1 VNVLIHRKFI
11 AEAHLA
17 QVDLLVFPELSLCG
31 YELPLL
37 QDCLLHPTDSRL
49 AGIRDM
55 ATDLQMTVVVGAPV
69 ACGAGVA
76 PAIASITFFPDG
88 AHAVYLKQHLHP
100 SEEVFATAVCA
111 PSRRDDLLGES
122 FSLAICAD
130 ITHDTHAEHV
140 AMTGA
145 SLYLAGVLV
154 SHAGYAADAAKMQ
167 QHASHLNL
175 GVLMANHGGP
185 SGPYVSAGK
194 SAFWA
199 PGGNLVVQAPGP
211 GNVLVVATKQSGDW
225 TGEIISV
232 ED

>member
-1 VNVLIHRKFI
+1 
-11 AEAHLA
+11 
-17 QVDLLVFPELSLCG
+17 
-31 YELPLL
+31 
-37 QDCLLHPTDSRL
+37 
-49 AGIRDM
+49 
-55 ATDLQMTVVVGAPV
+55 
-69 ACGAGVA
+69 
-76 PAIASITFFPDG
+76 
-88 AHAVYLKQHLHP
+88 
-100 SEEVFATAVCA
+100 
-111 PSRRDDLLGES
+111 
-122 FSLAICAD
+122 
-130 ITHDTHAEHV
+130 
-140 AMTGA
+140 MTGA